1 MDVQQFVYPFT
12 HIDTCFSC
20 LQFLAVTNT
29 ALLDIHAQVFV
40 WTHSFISS
48 APVSRVGT
56 AESVVSVCLIVF
68 KNTKLFSKVVTL
80 HVSISSLYQLW
91 LPYIF
96 DKIVYVQSCLNFKH
110 SVGYIIVSPY
120 FNLNFLYN
128 YLFRCLF
135 AFYVS
140 SLVK

>member
-1 MDVQQFVYPFT
+1 MYNLFIHSPTDA
-12 HIDTCFSC
+12 CFSW
-20 LQFLAVTNT
+20 LQLLAVTNT

-40 WTHSFISS
+40 WTHSFISL

-56 AESVVSVCLIVF
+56 AESMVSVCLILF
-68 KNTKLFSKVVTL
+68 KNTKLFSKVVTF

-91 LPYIF
+91 LLYIF
-96 DKIVYVQSCLNFKH
+96 DKIVYVQACLNFKH

>member
-1 MDVQQFVYPFT
+1 MHVLVGSSFWLLQILLSWTFMHKSSCG
-12 HIDTCFSC
+12 HIVS
-20 LQFLAVTNT
+20 FL
-29 ALLDIHAQVFV
+29 
-40 WTHSFISS
+40 W
-48 APVSRVGT
+48 PVSRVGT
-56 AESVVSVCLIVF
+56 AESMVSVCLILF
-68 KNTKLFSKVVTL
+68 KNTKLFSKVVTF

-91 LPYIF
+91 LLYIF